1 MLRAQP
7 PAACACMGLP
17 SPMSALGGS
26 FCSPPTHIAS
36 TTANLIFSPLKPSAL
51 PLAGGGIPQG
61 GPGSYLWSTWASSTV
76 LRPRCCSGDER
87 GEVGAFL
94 RHLLTFW
101 RLALPA
107 PTCSSGTKGA
117 GVGVPQGWG
126 RGCSGTGV
134 QGVGGV
140 SPTRFRPGQKGAEHP
155 GALPPRSVTH
165 SAISAASCPGSPRCC
180 WERSRSQPP
189 CPRTL
194 PPARCH
200 STPCL
205 QEPSLAAAPRG
216 STWPRR
222 PRALPLN
229 GLTLLLAVV
238 LVLRQLLL
246 DEGDG
251 LHAQAH
257 RVAGTALPLGPA
269 ACGVTG
275 LVRLRGGM
283 VAGMGT

>member
-1 MLRAQP
+1 MLGEEYHKEGQALTSGPHGPPAPCSGHAAAQVMSGARLELSSGTFSPSGDWRCLRP
-7 PAACACMGLP
+7 PAAVAPRGLGWGCP
-17 SPMSALGGS
+17 R
-26 FCSPPTHIAS
+26 
-36 TTANLIFSPLKPSAL
+36 
-51 PLAGGGIPQG
+51 AGGEGAQG
-61 GPGSYLWSTWASSTV
+61 QGCKGS
-76 LRPRCCSGDER
+76 
-87 GEVGAFL
+87 
-94 RHLLTFW
+94 
-101 RLALPA
+101 
-107 PTCSSGTKGA
+107 
-117 GVGVPQGWG
+117 
-126 RGCSGTGV
+126 
-134 QGVGGV
+134 GGV